1 MIPSKVIN
9 LIAALGV
16 LIGAMGFVRT
26 GSMIVGGALTLTG
39 FRQERRIER
48 YLPFLIGVAL
58 VIVAIVLP
66 HGRQNSLDIKIYL
79 KEYKWPEK

>member
-9 LIAALGV
+9 LIAAIGV

-66 HGRQNSLDIKIYL
+66 HGR
-79 KEYKWPEK
+79 

>member
-1 MIPSKVIN
+1 MIPHKLIN
-9 LIAALGV
+9 LVAAFGV
-16 LIGAMGFVRT
+16 LIGALGFVRT
-26 GSMIVGGALTLTG
+26 GSIFVGGALTLTG

-66 HGRQNSLDIKIYL
+66 HGR
-79 KEYKWPEK
+79 